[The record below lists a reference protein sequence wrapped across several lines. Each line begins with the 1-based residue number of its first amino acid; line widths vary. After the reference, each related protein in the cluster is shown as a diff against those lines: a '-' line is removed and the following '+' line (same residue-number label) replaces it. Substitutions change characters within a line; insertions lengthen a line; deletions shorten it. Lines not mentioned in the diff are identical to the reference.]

1 MCDISKTTDLKEAVI
16 YKLCV
21 PLGRDDIQ
29 SYFAKTV
36 IKVGPVS
43 GWIYGKSYDP
53 KGLIYSPHMVD
64 RTAGFVDLEDAVKLR
79 KEQLYLL
86 GFHSSVIVE
95 LHVVDMPDLPIM
107 QGTGANIIMD
117 SGLDGAV
124 VLAAPCVS
132 RFRILAHYEIDS
144 ILARARHNQN
154 NNKPCVT

>member
-43 GWIYGKSYDP
+43 GWIYGKLYDP
-53 KGLIYSPHMVD
+53 DGLIYSPHMVD

-79 KEQLYLL
+79 KEQLDLL

-117 SGLDGAV
+117 SGLDSYISPYARTAFAV
-124 VLAAPCVS
+124 GKVQP
-132 RFRILAHYEIDS
+132 
-144 ILARARHNQN
+144 LARSDAFRR
-154 NNKPCVT
+154 VTSGRTASPGA